1 MIEEFET
8 EELKEPRNI
17 KIVFKDIENDL
28 NEVKNKTK
36 KLNEDVYN
44 PDNGLKVMIKSIDDE
59 LKRLHSKLNGMINE
73 QTETKKTWKNS
84 LISSVVVGTVGAVVG
99 YVASRLGFK

>member
-8 EELKEPRNI
+8 EELKEPRNL
-17 KIVFKDIENDL
+17 KLMFKDIENDVSEL
-28 NEVKNKTK
+28 QNKTK

-59 LKRLHSKLNGMINE
+59 LKRLHSKVNVMINE
-73 QTETKKTWKNS
+73 QSETKKTWKNS

-99 YVASRLGFK
+99 YVASRLGIK